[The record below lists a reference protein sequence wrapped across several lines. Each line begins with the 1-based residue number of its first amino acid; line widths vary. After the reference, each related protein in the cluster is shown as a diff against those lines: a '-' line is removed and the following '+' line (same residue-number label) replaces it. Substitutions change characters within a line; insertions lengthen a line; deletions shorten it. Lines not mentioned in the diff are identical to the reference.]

1 MVQSIIQM
9 VGIIAL
15 ILALIIWVAYNIVKR
30 IKPTA
35 ISLNSDGWILMHPQK
50 APVAFRNAPDAN
62 HYAQRTR
69 RAGIFWDVYAIHQG
83 KIVYCCNTQNSIIA

>member
-15 ILALIIWVAYNIVKR
+15 ILALVIWVGYHIVKR

-35 ISLNSDGWILMHPQK
+35 ISLNSDGWILIHPHK
-50 APVAFRNAPDAN
+50 KPVAFSNAPDAN
-62 HYAQRTR
+62 HYAHRTR

-83 KIVYCCNTQNSIIA
+83 KIVHCGNTQNSIIA